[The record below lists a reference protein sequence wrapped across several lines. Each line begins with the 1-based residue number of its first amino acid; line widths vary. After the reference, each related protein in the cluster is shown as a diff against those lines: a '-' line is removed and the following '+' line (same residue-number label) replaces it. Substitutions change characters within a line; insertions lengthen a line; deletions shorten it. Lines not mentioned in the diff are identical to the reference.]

1 MQLYKYSAVDE
12 NCLSGLINSQLW
24 FSDPKSFNDPFD
36 CDLRP
41 YKKIYEEIITKIK
54 NEFTVV
60 INKMIEECQVN
71 SLTDEFIQIFTKK
84 KQSNLKLIENCN
96 NEILD
101 DIDNQFGILCLT
113 KNKGESNT
121 LMWSHY
127 GDSHKGVMLEFET
140 DADNEFFKVQLSIIY
155 INFLYSLDSKDCE
168 EKEQVKKILLQKY
181 DEKIIDLL
189 FSFLIKATQW
199 EYEQEV
205 RLIKADIKNN
215 QRLFNYAPNCL
226 TGIYFGLKTTEE
238 HKQTIKQIIQL
249 KGLKNT
255 KLYQA
260 EKVEDSF
267 NLVYT
272 EI

>member
-1 MQLYKYSAVDE
+1 MKLYKYSAVDE

-24 FSDPKSFNDPFD
+24 FSDPRSFNDPFD
-36 CDLRP
+36 CDLRL
-41 YKKIYEEIITKIK
+41 YEKIYEKRITKIK
-54 NEFTVV
+54 DEYLIKINE
-60 INKMIEECQVN
+60 IIKKCQADN
-71 SLTDEFIQIFTKK
+71 LTDGVIEVISKK
-84 KQSNLKLIENCN
+84 ESILKLIENHK

-101 DIDNQFGILCLT
+101 DGHKKFGILCLT

-127 GDSHKGVMLEFET
+127 GNSHKGVMLEFET
-140 DADNEFFKVQLSIIY
+140 DANDEFFKVQLSIIY
-155 INFLYSLDSKDCE
+155 INSLDSKYYE
-168 EKEQVKKILLQKY
+168 EKEQIKKILLQKY
-181 DEKIIDLL
+181 DEKSINNL
-189 FSFLIKATQW
+189 FIFLFKAKQW

-205 RLIKADIKNN
+205 RVVKTKIKNN
-215 QRLFNYAPNCL
+215 QRLFKYDPNCL

-260 EKVEDSF
+260 EKVENSF

-272 EI
+272 EICD